1 MIFPKIFASIKDT
14 APNRSARE
22 SWESQLSDALSTRSP
37 RLLVVDTSW
46 PEVAGNFGNFERAN
60 SARFGTFWPNW
71 AFVPKMSKSP
81 GHFRPTYIN
90 NQEPWG
96 HRWQCVGKLRPSA
109 FHRTSIHVSIF
120 HAREY
125 FWENHQRANL
135 ARFGQFWPKFSCGVQ
150 NFEISRPTFISN
162 QVSCGHR
169 WRCVGKLRASSFQ
182 NWGVLVCESEI

>member
-1 MIFPKIFASIKDT
+1 MIFPKIFASMKDT
-14 APNRSARE
+14 DMNRSAME
-22 SWESQLSDALSTRSP
+22 SWGPQLSDALSTMSP
-37 RLLVVDTSW
+37 RLLVVDISW
-46 PEVAGNFGNFERAN
+46 PEVT
-60 SARFGTFWPNW
+60 GTFRHFGHKSSIWPKCAKSSW
-71 AFVPKMSKSP
+71 ISSFEISKIP
-81 GHFRPTYIN
+81 GHFRPTCIN

-96 HRWQCVGKLRPSA
+96 PRWQCVGKLRPPA